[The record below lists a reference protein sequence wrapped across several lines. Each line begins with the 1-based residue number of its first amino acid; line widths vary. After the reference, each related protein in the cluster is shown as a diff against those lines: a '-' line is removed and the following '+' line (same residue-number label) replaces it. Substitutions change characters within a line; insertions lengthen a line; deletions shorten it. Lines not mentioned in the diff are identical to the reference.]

1 MVRAYLLIATLA
13 LCGMAASGVAR
24 ADQITSYLFNGT
36 LSNPVNGGT
45 SVSGSF
51 ELDQTNATLP
61 AFDLVTPY
69 GTATPAN
76 YQASISQYTPAYSPN
91 QDFTRLLFLPQTY
104 LTNPVISLIF
114 QSTVANFSA
123 SSFYTPSINPQPGG
137 ETGSSVDCGLCS
149 RLLYAG
155 GSDFAS
161 GSVTAETPPTAVP
174 EPSALVL
181 LATGLAGLL
190 AVRRRKAGGV
200 PPGR

>member
-1 MVRAYLLIATLA
+1 
-13 LCGMAASGVAR
+13 MAASGVAR

-76 YQASISQYTPAYSPN
+76 YQARIIQYTPAYSPN
-91 QDFTRLLFLPQTY
+91 QDFTQLYFQPQNSSTDP
-104 LTNPVISLIF
+104 LINLIF
-114 QSTVANFSA
+114 QSTVATFSSSRLNTSGIDPVPSESAA
-123 SSFYTPSINPQPGG
+123 SEVNCGNCVPQPEARG
-137 ETGSSVDCGLCS
+137 
-149 RLLYAG
+149 
-155 GSDFAS
+155 FAS
-161 GSVTAETPPTAVP
+161 GSVTAETPSTAVP
-174 EPSALVL
+174 EPSALAL

-190 AVRRRKAGGV
+190 AVRRRKAGGAL
-200 PPGR
+200 PGR